1 MNFLEQNSFS
11 FENLFRLQPGKRGE
25 QVKTRPC
32 GELFAYVFLKANKVF
47 FEGLTLKLISFSYL
61 LTSSLQKSAV

>member
-11 FENLFRLQPGKRGE
+11 FENLFRRQPGKRGE

-47 FEGLTLKLISFSYL
+47 FEGLTC
-61 LTSSLQKSAV
+61 SLAFLFY